1 LETRSFGR
9 RCGGI
14 GRHDRAESRSSMQ
27 GVETMIRSDHPS
39 WKKLI
44 TGELKPKFA
53 NASAS
58 MLFFNLQMQHR
69 RDPSKLREHIGE
81 AQRFFQKYEKVLAE
95 DIQIIFR

>member
-1 LETRSFGR
+1 
-9 RCGGI
+9 
-14 GRHDRAESRSSMQ
+14 
-27 GVETMIRSDHPS
+27 MIRSDHPS

-58 MLFFNLQMQHR
+58 MLFFNLQMQHK
-69 RDPSKLREHIGE
+69 RDPSKLREQIGE
-81 AQRFFQKYEKVLAE
+81 AQRFFQKYEKVLVE